1 MNIYN
6 FFIKLQEKSN
16 RYFLLN
22 YEHDYFLIHQIE
34 KVFPIIQ
41 DRSLWIHFKMQSRIS
56 GKQVPWTRDLRW
68 KPVLTDTSVCCFSR
82 ASKSCSLYLRF
93 RLDSRKPH
101 ALLVLR
107 CFFPGL
113 ASFPPVPALFISTIV
128 ILFCLGDPVHR
139 DRYRIGPEFR

>member
-56 GKQVPWTRDLRW
+56 GK
-68 KPVLTDTSVCCFSR
+68 
-82 ASKSCSLYLRF
+82 
-93 RLDSRKPH
+93 
-101 ALLVLR
+101 
-107 CFFPGL
+107 
-113 ASFPPVPALFISTIV
+113 
-128 ILFCLGDPVHR
+128 
-139 DRYRIGPEFR
+139 